1 MKKLKIFSVL
11 LLLGSIGA
19 FVAFQGYRKLV
30 QDNKP
35 PVVTCDSEE
44 LKVSVE
50 AEEEDLLKGVTA
62 KDNRSGDVT
71 DSIVIESL
79 SAFTE

>member
-44 LKVSVE
+44 WNGRGE
-50 AEEEDLLKGVTA
+50 CG
-62 KDNRSGDVT
+62 
-71 DSIVIESL
+71 
-79 SAFTE
+79 